1 MRENKIY
8 KRLIASCVM
17 LLSMVF
23 VILTMFFTN
32 ASDESTA
39 IKYQEGYTWKSETY
53 KDDEGKGIAPDAPEG
68 YLFAG
73 WYTKEGTTYKPVS
86 NPVEDANY
94 FAKFVP
100 EKVLGMK
107 AQISKT
113 LTDDNVEN
121 DGTTAA
127 IRFVTSIDN
136 SKAYKHVG
144 FNIKKGSSGTAEDAK
159 TTDYVYRT
167 IYAVGATDSN
177 GKAEDYVPEELF
189 HEASYYFK
197 TWTIGNIKEAAYN
210 TEITVIPYWITLD
223 GTRVEGTKAI
233 KVATINLG
241 RSWIYI
247 NETANED
254 GKQYGTKKHPY
265 NDFATALNNIVLAK
279 NGKIL
284 LQSDYTEEKDFV
296 WESHGKDIDITGVQ
310 GTEKLDFS
318 SLNAGSINDG
328 VAFSHMTLKLRSGNV
343 YACGNDFTIASDV
356 DSDNPNTVIY
366 GGAYGTSVEKTN
378 VTILAGSYRAVY
390 GGGATGGTVTG
401 DTHVTIK
408 NSNIYNTSTSHD
420 SRVHGGGNKAIVE
433 GNTYVTIGE
442 GFNAGLGNNYA
453 SSSMHST
460 VYGGGYGA
468 ADNVATVKGDT
479 QVTIEGDARVNYVF
493 GAGGPQSAV
502 EGTSR
507 ILFKDGYAMGLYGG
521 ANGSGTNSHTFVKMT
536 GGQVEQ
542 IFGGNQST
550 LDNSM
555 AGSSGEKVYAD
566 VQVLRGTVTRRIY
579 GGCYNDYDGSWVT
592 TNSVNGYVNVS
603 IGADATISNRSDSNA
618 FGNDTSICSISR
630 LSDNATNEIGVMVLN
645 PGVSSSNVG
654 MNIKAFSSSIS
665 SARYTDYLVNVGEGG
680 TVVSEKG
687 TLHITADN
695 GKGYNY
701 ATVTYGN
708 KVLGYIKGE
717 GKCGLP
723 DLTATSDIQNIRVT
737 FSEQEPDTVANN
749 FVVKSVLGENATYYT
764 SLEEAVENA
773 KDGTEIVVLD
783 NVTVNSQMVLSKD
796 ITLTGEKAVTITR
809 GADLEGNMFTVN
821 AGTFWIKGT
830 SDTAMLTIEGNKAA
844 NETGIAR
851 AIRVEDSAIC
861 KTAYVKICNFNIN
874 ASAGAISCS
883 GTLNSTDSV
892 FENNT
897 ASGGTGGAI
906 YASSD
911 SIVDVKQC
919 QFTSNTASNGGGAIH
934 ILATGTVT
942 SNNTTYSGNK
952 TTVQSNGNG
961 GAIYCQ
967 GTYNDTNSSY
977 LENIS
982 ARHGGAIIV
991 QSGAKAT
998 LIGTDLNAK
1007 FSNNKANQSANGNAF
1022 YVNSG
1027 ATVSVS
1033 DYTFV
1038 ETTQKVQVSGNLTI
1052 SNITGS
1058 TLVKAASGVISVAG
1072 YSVDNKL
1079 TVTPNKYEA
1088 DYVVLSKAEK
1098 VEDTVFK
1105 AACAGITVTRDSEGQ
1120 AWHIDEAGKL
1130 QLLYEAYIG
1139 DTTYEKFTDAIAAAN
1154 VVESTEDVVVYVH
1167 KDVEISSQVTI
1178 SHNMQIVNEAGKNIT
1193 ITRSTSMTS
1202 GRMFYLGESAATRL
1216 TFGTNDASEQG
1227 TLVVQD
1233 NGEYKSATNT
1243 RIVDNRANGTFI
1255 LGKNA
1260 TLQNAN
1266 SNQRG
1271 SALVNRGT
1279 AELYGSVK
1287 NNICTGDGGAILQV
1301 SGTLTIY
1308 DGIYKGNEATKATS
1322 SDTTGGLG
1330 SVITA
1335 IGGAV
1340 DIQGGTFTSNTTASR
1355 GSVLHAIEGTT
1366 VKISSGNFGG
1376 NTAAEGGVI
1385 YCYGALQITGSITE
1399 ENKLTVTPSEYA
1411 EGKDLLAKAEN
1422 ITDDVFKAACV
1433 GILVTPDADGTT
1445 WSIDENGKLKIYV
1458 ARIGFEYYDTWDKAI
1473 TAANGYT
1480 GTDEVVL
1487 YVRNDVKLSS
1497 GVTISKNIK
1506 IQNEPG
1512 VDVIFR
1518 RSSNIVMFTVNNGA
1532 KLTLGTND
1540 ETEGELIVDG
1550 ATTSTVSS
1558 RMVQNPA
1565 GATFILGRN
1574 ATLQNANVNNW
1585 GTALNNAGTA
1595 DLYGSVINN
1604 TSIAAGGAILQSN
1617 ANAKLT
1623 IHEGTYTGNMATRTT
1638 TVSQGSAIIAKGGTV
1653 TIKGGT
1659 FSNNGTTGAGG
1670 VIYVYEKTTVT
1681 IAGGTFMGNTAG
1693 TDGNAIYIASGGTV
1707 NVTGGIFATEEPAQE
1722 IYVAGTLNYSNVP
1735 KTLIKGTGTKNESSQ
1750 TE

>member
-1 MRENKIY
+1 
-8 KRLIASCVM
+8 
-17 LLSMVF
+17 MVV

-53 KDDEGKGIAPDAPEG
+53 KDDEGKGIAPEAPEG

-113 LTDDNVEN
+113 LTDDNAEN

-136 SKAYKHVG
+136 SKEYKHVG

-159 TTDYVYRT
+159 TTDYIYRT

-177 GKAEDYVPEELF
+177 GKAEEYVPEELF

-241 RSWIYI
+241 RSWIYV

-265 NDFATALNNIVLAK
+265 NDFATALDNIVLDK

-310 GTEKLDFS
+310 GAETLDFS
-318 SLNAGSINDG
+318 NLNAGSINDG

-378 VTILAGSYRAVY
+378 VTILAGNYKAIY
-390 GGGATGGTVTG
+390 GGGAVGGTVTG
-401 DTHVTIK
+401 DTHVTIE
-408 NSNIYNTSTSHD
+408 NSNVFNTSESHV
-420 SRVHGGGNKAIVE
+420 SRVHGGGNKASVE
-433 GNTYVTIGE
+433 GNTYVTIGDR
-442 GFNAGLGNNYA
+442 FNTGLGNSYA
-453 SSSMHST
+453 DSEMHST
-460 VYGGGYGA
+460 VYGGGYGESG
-468 ADNVATVKGDT
+468 NVATVKGDT
-479 QVTIEGDARVNYVF
+479 KVVVKSGARVNYVF

-507 ILFKDGYAMGLYGG
+507 ILFEGGYAMGLYGG
-521 ANGSGTNSHTFVKMT
+521 ANGSGTNSHTLVKMT

-555 AGSSGEKVYAD
+555 VGSSGEKVYAD
-566 VQVLRGTVTRRIY
+566 VQVLGGTVTRRIY
-579 GGCYNDYDGSWVT
+579 GGCYNDYDSDWST
-592 TNSVNGYVNVS
+592 TNSVEGYSSVT
-603 IGADATISNRSDSNA
+603 IGSNATISNRSDSTLL
-618 FGNDTSICSISR
+618 GNDTSVCSISR
-630 LSDNATNEIGVMVLN
+630 LADNAAGEMGVMVLN
-645 PGVSSSNVG
+645 PGVSSSDIG
-654 MNIKAFSSSIS
+654 MNIKALGSSIS
-665 SARYTDYLVNVGEGG
+665 SAMYTNFLVMVEEGG
-680 TVVSEKG
+680 AVTSKSG
-687 TLHITADN
+687 ILHISTDTEN
-695 GKGYNY
+695 GYNY
-701 ATVTYGN
+701 ATVTYGD
-708 KVLGYIKGE
+708 KTLGYVKGE
-717 GKCGLP
+717 GKCSLP
-723 DLTATSDIQNIRVT
+723 ELNDKTTVQKIQVT
-737 FSEQEPDTVANN
+737 FYKNEPSVSTEDFA
-749 FVVKSVLGENATYYT
+749 VKSVLGENFAYYT
-764 SLEEAVENA
+764 SLEEALQKA
-773 KDGTEIVVLD
+773 DKGTEIVILR
-783 NVTVNSQMVLSKD
+783 D
-796 ITLTGEKAVTITR
+796 ITVSTAQEINKDLTITSESAVTITR
-809 GADLEGNMFTVN
+809 DANLEGNMFTVK

-851 AIRVEDSAIC
+851 AIRIEDSATC
-861 KTAYVKICNFNIN
+861 KTDYVKICNFTVQ
-874 ASAGAISCS
+874 ASAGAVSCS
-883 GTLNSTDSV
+883 GILNSTNTI
-892 FENNT
+892 FESNT
-897 ASGGTGGAI
+897 AAAGTGGAI

-911 SIVDVKQC
+911 SIVDVTQC
-919 QFTSNTASNGGGAIH
+919 QFISNTASNGGGAIH
-934 ILATGTVT
+934 ILATGAVT
-942 SNNTTYSGNK
+942 SNNTTYSGNQ

-977 LENIS
+977 LNNTS

-991 QSGAKAT
+991 QSGAQAT
-998 LIGTDLNAK
+998 LIGTDSNAK
-1007 FSNNKANQSANGNAF
+1007 FSNNKANQSANGNAL

-1027 ATVSVS
+1027 ATVSIS
-1033 DYTFV
+1033 NYTFK
-1038 ETTQKVQVSGNLTI
+1038 ETAQKVQVSGTLTI

-1130 QLLYEAYIG
+1130 QLLFEAYIG
-1139 DTTYEKFTDAIAAAN
+1139 DTIYEKFTDAIAAAN

-1178 SHNMQIVNEAGKNIT
+1178 SHNMQIVNESGKNIT

-1233 NGEYKSATNT
+1233 NGEYKSAPNT

-1287 NNICTGDGGAILQV
+1287 NNICIGDGGAILQV

-1322 SDTTGGLG
+1322 SDTAGGLG

-1335 IGGAV
+1335 IGGTV

-1366 VKISSGNFGG
+1366 VKISGGNFGG
-1376 NTAAEGGVI
+1376 NTAFEGGAI
-1385 YCYGALQITGSITE
+1385 YCYGILQIAGPITE
-1399 ENKLTVTPSEYA
+1399 ANKLTVTPSEYA
-1411 EGKDLLAKAEN
+1411 EGKEILTKSDEDV
-1422 ITDDVFKAACV
+1422 DDSVFQMACAS
-1433 GILVTPDADGTT
+1433 IQVTADADGGE
-1445 WSIDENGKLKIYV
+1445 WIIDSAGKLQKPYA
-1458 ARIGFEYYDTWDKAI
+1458 ARIGETLYATFVEAI
-1473 TAANGYT
+1473 DDAKTNGGT
-1480 GTDEVVL
+1480 GSADDIVV
-1487 YVRNDVKLSS
+1487 YVRQDLQ
-1497 GVTISKNIK
+1497 ISELKITKNIK
-1506 IQNEPG
+1506 IQNELG
-1512 VDVIFR
+1512 IDVTIEPSVVGKQMF
-1518 RSSNIVMFTVNNGA
+1518 IVNTGA
-1532 KLTLGTND
+1532 KLTLGTN
-1540 ETEGELIVDG
+1540 ENTEGQLIING
-1550 ATTSTVSS
+1550 ATSTIAAS
-1558 RMVQNPA
+1558 RIVQNPS
-1565 GATFILGRN
+1565 GATFVLGKN
-1574 ATLQNANVNNW
+1574 ATLQNANYNGW
-1585 GTALNNAGTA
+1585 GTALNNAGKVE
-1595 DLYGSVINN
+1595 LYGNVINN
-1604 TSIAAGGAILQSN
+1604 ISKAAGGAILQSN
-1617 ANAKLT
+1617 ANAEL
-1623 IHEGTYTGNMATRTT
+1623 IIYEGNYSGNQATRTS
-1638 TVSQGSAIIAKGGTV
+1638 TVSQGSAIIANGGTV

-1659 FSNNGTTGAGG
+1659 FSNNSTTGAGG
-1670 VIYVYEKTTVT
+1670 AIYVYTKTTVT
-1681 IAGGTFMGNTAG
+1681 ISGGTFTGNTAG

-1707 NVTGGIFATEEPAQE
+1707 NVTGGTFATEEPAQE
-1722 IYVAGTLNYSNVP
+1722 IFVAGTLNYINVP
-1735 KTLIKGTGTKNESSQ
+1735 EVLIKGTGTKTNTSQ
-1750 TE
+1750 TK